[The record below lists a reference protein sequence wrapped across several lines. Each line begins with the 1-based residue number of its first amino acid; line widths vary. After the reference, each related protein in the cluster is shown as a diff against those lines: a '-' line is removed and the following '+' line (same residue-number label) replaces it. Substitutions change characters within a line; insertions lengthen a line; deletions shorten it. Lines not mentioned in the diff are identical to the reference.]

1 MLWQNFTTSKQNRKL
16 YKKRFQLL
24 KSTFVHPNQTY
35 PYRCQTDTKCHQEHQ
50 QRNVMDHLKPEG
62 SAEVTEERPFKKES
76 TKNIWRN
83 VRSNKTTWQSASESL
98 SETLADSCTKTL
110 GMNHMIYTSGL
121 VTNTK
126 TDWTGLFNNT
136 IARIPSHLVAETW
149 SNSRIKIK
157 HGITRLKTGVSRTT
171 ISSGFV
177 TLYIPISII

>member
-1 MLWQNFTTSKQNRKL
+1 MLWQNLTTSSKQNRKL

-24 KSTFVHPNQTY
+24 KSSFVQPNLTY
-35 PYRCQTDTKCHQEHQ
+35 PYRCRTDTKSSGTPTTQGNGSFEARRLCGGNGRKTVQK
-50 QRNVMDHLKPEG
+50 RN
-62 SAEVTEERPFKKES
+62 
-76 TKNIWRN
+76 KNIWRN
-83 VRSNKTTWQSASESL
+83 APSNKTTWQSASESL
-98 SETLADSCTKTL
+98 SETLADSCTKKL

-121 VTNTK
+121 VTNTT

-157 HGITRLKTGVSRTT
+157 HGIARLKTGVSRTT